1 MLEKTEGQSKMCNKE
16 TQSTLGLRHKTK
28 KAQNKNYNTRNWSL

>member
-28 KAQNKNYNTRNWSL
+28 KKTK